1 MRIEEA
7 NKLLLQF
14 KETNP
19 VAKITGF
26 GPGALGEVPIAKDGL
41 WLEVKTSNLGWLHV
55 YINKETNQ
63 LEWF

>member
-7 NKLLLQF
+7 NQLLLQF
-14 KETNP
+14 KEKNP

-26 GPGALGEVPIAKDGL
+26 GPGKVGEVPTAKDGL

-55 YINKETNQ
+55 YINEKTNQ